1 MRIRLVTIAI
11 ALYLQA
17 GLAQSRRDPFQP
29 PGQSNP
35 SPTAGQANQTQVM
48 PANQTQAV
56 PANPPS
62 VGDASPPMS
71 LAERAAAI
79 RKTRQTRQSPASP
92 LLTPEQRGAIQEGKY
107 SNAFFH
113 FEITQP
119 HQWTFYGAGQ
129 MNASEAVGRAALN
142 LPSGLS
148 GSPSRVW
155 GMGGGAGRNV
165 MMSIV
170 PMPADAP
177 ADLNQLAAALKKF
190 TFSQLPSAQGSE
202 EKVLLGDAAH
212 TFAAFRYAFSVNGV
226 PLVQSVQLA
235 RANGF
240 LIVLTT
246 TARSDEDVSDALRTL
261 SANFSWKTN

>member
-35 SPTAGQANQTQVM
+35 SPTAAQANPTQAA
-48 PANQTQAV
+48 PANLSLTQ
-56 PANPPS
+56 
-62 VGDASPPMS
+62 GDPPMS

-119 HQWTFYGAGQ
+119 RQWNFFSAGH
-129 MNASEAVGRAALN
+129 MNVSEAAGRAALN

-148 GSPSRVW
+148 VSPSRVW
-155 GMGGGAGRNV
+155 GMGDGAGRNV
-165 MMSIV
+165 MMTIT

-190 TFSQLPSAQGSE
+190 TFAELPSARGSE

-212 TFAAFRYAFSVNGV
+212 AFAAFRYAFAINDA
-226 PLVQSVQLA
+226 PMVQSVQLT

-240 LIVLTT
+240 LIVFTT
-246 TARSDEDVSDALRTL
+246 TGGSDEGVSDALRTL
-261 SANFSWKTN
+261 GANLSWKTN

>member
-35 SPTAGQANQTQVM
+35 SPTAAQANQS
-48 PANQTQAV
+48 QAV
-56 PANPPS
+56 PANPSSTQGDPS
-62 VGDASPPMS
+62 QMS

-79 RKTRQTRQSPASP
+79 RKTRQAQQSPASP
-92 LLTPEQRGAIQEGKY
+92 LLTPEQRGTIQEGKY

-155 GMGGGAGRNV
+155 GMGDGAGRNV
-165 MMSIV
+165 LMSIA

-177 ADLNQLAAALKKF
+177 TDLNQLAAALKKF
-190 TFSQLPSAQGSE
+190 TFSQLPSAQASE
-202 EKVLLGDAAH
+202 EKILLGDAAH
-212 TFAAFRYAFSVNGV
+212 AFAAFRYAFSMNGV
-226 PLVQSVQLA
+226 PLVQSVQLT

-246 TARSDEDVSDALRTL
+246 TARSDEDVSDALRIL
-261 SANFSWKTN
+261 STNFSWKTN